1 MIKWFKRRKERKFIK
16 DAFHLTNVFWP
27 YFSMAQA
34 DELLLHLSTLLVEY
48 ENAYGKD
55 GFIEFYRGR
64 LDYFRIVGKHK
75 L

>member
-55 GFIEFYRGR
+55 DFIEFYRER
-64 LDYFRIVGKHK
+64 LNYKNLLRKYK
-75 L
+75 

>member
-16 DAFHLTNVFWP
+16 DAFHLTTVFWP
-27 YFSMAQA
+27 YFSMAQV

-55 GFIEFYRGR
+55 DFIEFYRER
-64 LDYFRIVGKHK
+64 LNYKDLLRRHK
-75 L
+75 